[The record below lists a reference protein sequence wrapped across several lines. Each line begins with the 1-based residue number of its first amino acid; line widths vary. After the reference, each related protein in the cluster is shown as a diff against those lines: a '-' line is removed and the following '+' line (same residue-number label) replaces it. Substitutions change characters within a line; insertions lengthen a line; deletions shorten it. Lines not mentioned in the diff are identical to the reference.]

1 MESYDKFAKKGG
13 IITMI
18 AIALFVFG
26 PDLLDKIKEANDT
39 KNFKT
44 YYSYYDAV
52 GNKVIINLNKDGS
65 GIESGSGTIR
75 MEYAKTSSGLEQ
87 YLSKEPTPC
96 SWYYYSYSS
105 LGYLHISSRNGDIY
119 IKDGWAYFDR
129 FDMDAK
135 DRNRGC
141 KLN

>member
-1 MESYDKFAKKGG
+1 MESYNNFSKKGG
-13 IITMI
+13 IITII

-26 PDLLDKIKEANDT
+26 PGLLDKIKEANDT

-96 SWYYYSYSS
+96 SWSNYSGDYIF
-105 LGYLHISSRNGDIY
+105 ISSRNGYIY
-119 IKDGWAYFDR
+119 IKDGWAYFDKM
-129 FDMDAK
+129 DMDAK
-135 DRNRGC
+135 DRSRGC

>member
-1 MESYDKFAKKGG
+1 MESYDKFAKKSG

-26 PDLLDKIKEANDT
+26 PNLLDKIKEANDT

-87 YLSKEPTPC
+87 YLSKEPIPC
-96 SWYYYSYSS
+96 SWSNYTA
-105 LGYLHISSRNGDIY
+105 LGYLAIYSRQGEIF
-119 IKDGWAYFDR
+119 IKDGWAYFDQW
-129 FDMDAK
+129 DMEAK
-135 DRNRGC
+135 DKHRGC